1 MQSAILTFLP
11 SCGRLGGG
19 PGVFSVVEP
28 SSFLSS
34 DEHGYQ
40 LLYHQILACWH
51 LLIMDDILFS
61 ILALLFEADP
71 RFLHAWH
78 PVALVNAAQTTR
90 SC

>member
-1 MQSAILTFLP
+1 MVWF
-11 SCGRLGGG
+11 
-19 PGVFSVVEP
+19 
-28 SSFLSS
+28 
-34 DEHGYQ
+34 
-40 LLYHQILACWH
+40 QIPACWH